1 MDGLSPHLEQ
11 LDTALLG
18 LPIDS
23 EAMLLSELD
32 GFLAGVIVSP
42 EFIPPGE
49 WLKLVWGGGDEDSA
63 PVFDNIA
70 EVQTLVGL
78 IMQHYNDVLQT
89 LETPGHYVAIFDVD
103 TRFDETIWELW
114 IDGFA
119 RAMEMRPQGWIGIA
133 ESDDQE
139 ALLALTGIAL
149 LSDINTH
156 DSDMTDEQIGAFDRD
171 VPDLIPQWV
180 EILHQWRCEN
190 EDHRPLSNG
199 RTKIGRNDP
208 CLCGSGKKYKKC
220 CGLN

>member
-1 MDGLSPHLEQ
+1 MDGLSPQLEQ
-11 LDTALLG
+11 LDKALLG

-42 EFIPPGE
+42 VFIPPSD
-49 WLKLVWGGGDEDSA
+49 WLKLVWGGDDDDSA
-63 PVFDNIA
+63 PAFDTIT

-78 IMQHYNDVLQT
+78 VMQHYNDILKS
-89 LETPGHYVAIFDVD
+89 LETPGQYVAIFDVD
-103 TRFDETIWELW
+103 TRFDETIWEPW
-114 IDGFA
+114 IDGFT
-119 RAMEMRPQGWIGIA
+119 RAMALRPQGLTRIA

-139 ALLALTGIAL
+139 AILALTGIAL

-156 DSDMTDEQIGAFDRD
+156 DSGMTDEQIGAFDREA
-171 VPDLIPQWV
+171 PDLIPQWV
-180 EILHQWRCEN
+180 EILHQWRREN
-190 EDHRPLSNG
+190 DDHQPLSNR